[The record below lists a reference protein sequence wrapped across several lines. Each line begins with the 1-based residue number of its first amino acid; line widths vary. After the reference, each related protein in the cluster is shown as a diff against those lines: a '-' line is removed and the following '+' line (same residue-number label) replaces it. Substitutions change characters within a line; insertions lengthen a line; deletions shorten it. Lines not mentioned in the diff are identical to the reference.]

1 MLFPE
6 GFSRD
11 EILGFM
17 GVSDVERISSAKRLT
32 PTGESIVNNSLLSSL
47 LDS

>member
-17 GVSDVERISSAKRLT
+17 GVSDVERIAEKRIARF
-32 PTGESIVNNSLLSSL
+32 ERVVYRE
-47 LDS
+47 